1 MRIGKAVIICVIGF
15 IVGAVGFFGGY
26 LTFSQIGNDV
36 EKIQAESLKDIS
48 YINVKNNMI
57 KNDDENNKEETPLKI
72 TPLTKVIYKYYNDK
86 DGSIETVENYAPYF
100 LIDKTEDEVN
110 SSFESWN
117 IEQFNENTVIMSR
130 HISDISDECFIIG
143 EHEGF
148 VAVFY
153 DSLSG
158 KIKEITDTPVAALPI
173 EEQEL
178 LSTGVTVY
186 GENELL
192 KLLADYES

>member
-110 SSFESWN
+110 SSF
-117 IEQFNENTVIMSR
+117 
-130 HISDISDECFIIG
+130 
-143 EHEGF
+143 
-148 VAVFY
+148 
-153 DSLSG
+153 
-158 KIKEITDTPVAALPI
+158 
-173 EEQEL
+173 
-178 LSTGVTVY
+178 
-186 GENELL
+186 
-192 KLLADYES
+192 